1 MLDFIY
7 QHVLIRGFES
17 GIKRR
22 KTYAYWRELENS
34 QWLPHDEIV
43 SLQFDSLKRLLA
55 HAAENCPYYRDAW
68 RSLGLDP
75 SALSSQ
81 AGFAHWPMID
91 RDVIRENRRQIRA
104 MVTGMRLMKKATGG
118 SSGVPLEFDL
128 DTDSHARRHAAW
140 HRGYSWAGAG
150 PGTSQWHLW
159 GQVGRPS
166 RGKRLKDALYYRLY
180 RRKMTNSYDTSE
192 ASVSRYLK
200 DLNRCRPQA
209 IVAYTNPLYDFARGL
224 EEHGLRPHSPLSIV
238 VGAEKLHEFQRD
250 LIERVFQAPVFETY
264 GSREFMLIGCE
275 CERHSGLHLTMEDLL
290 VEIVDDDGQPTPVGR
305 EGNVVIT
312 DLTNYGMPFI
322 RYQNG
327 DRAIA
332 SSEACPCGRGLP
344 LLKKV
349 VGRRL
354 DILETPDGRHVP
366 GEFFPHLL
374 KDFPAIRQFQVI
386 QDDRWSIR
394 LLVVVN
400 ADWNA
405 EVRKSLQDQI
415 HDTVGYAVGL
425 EIAVVDAIPLTPA
438 GKRQVVVR
446 RIRETP
452 VPVERVPGN
461 VSPSAVIIDASRSL
475 AGATSEIRTFVP

>member
-1 MLDFIY
+1 MLDLFY
-7 QHVLIRGFES
+7 KHVFIRGFES
-17 GIKRR
+17 GLKGR
-22 KTYAYWRELENS
+22 KTFAYWRELEKS
-34 QWLPHDEIV
+34 QWLPQDQIL
-43 SLQFDSLKRLLA
+43 SLQFDALQRLMR
-55 HAAENCPYYRDAW
+55 HAAVNCPYFSQTW

-75 SALSSQ
+75 RELTSQ
-81 AGFAHWPMID
+81 ADLARWPLID
-91 RDVIRENRRQIRA
+91 RDVICQNRFE
-104 MVTGMRLMKKATGG
+104 MRTTVSGTVLMKKATGG

-128 DTDSHARRHAAW
+128 DSDSHERRHGAW

-150 PGTSQWHLW
+150 PGTRQWHLW

-166 RGKRLKDALYYRLY
+166 RAKRLKDALYYRLY
-180 RRKMTNSYDTSE
+180 RRKMTNSYDTRKD
-192 ASVSRYLK
+192 SVARHLQA
-200 DLNRCRPQA
+200 LNDWRPHA

-224 EEHGLRPHSPLSIV
+224 EEQGLRPWSPRSIV
-238 VGAEKLHEFQRD
+238 VGAEKLHDFQRE
-250 LIERVFQAPVFETY
+250 LIERVFHAPVFETY

-275 CERHSGLHLTMEDLL
+275 CEQHAGLHLTMEDLL
-290 VEIVDDDGQPTPVGR
+290 VEIVDDEGQPTPVGQ

-332 SSEACPCGRGLP
+332 SSEPCPCGRGLP

-349 VGRRL
+349 VGRTL

-366 GEFFPHLL
+366 GEFFPHLI
-374 KDFPAIRQFQVI
+374 KDFPSIRRFQVI

-400 ADWNA
+400 SEWNA
-405 EVRKSLQDQI
+405 EIRESLKEQI

-425 EIAVVDAIPLTPA
+425 EIAVVDDIPLTPA

-446 RIRETP
+446 RFSEAP
-452 VPVERVPGN
+452 APVERVPGETILPVVTRN
-461 VSPSAVIIDASRSL
+461 VVPGQTGEAC
-475 AGATSEIRTFVP
+475 EIPAHIS